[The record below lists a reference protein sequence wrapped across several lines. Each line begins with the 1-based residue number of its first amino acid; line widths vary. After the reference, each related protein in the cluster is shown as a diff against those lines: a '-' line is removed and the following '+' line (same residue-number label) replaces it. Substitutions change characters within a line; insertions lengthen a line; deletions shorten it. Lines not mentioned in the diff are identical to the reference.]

1 MAGVASRGRRFI
13 RQVRGPAATTYKED
27 SLAEIRNPN
36 QGGGGDNR
44 SMLYIM
50 LAMIVVFTI
59 FQIYRSQ
66 KTQPLQK
73 PTAASTTTAPHA
85 ATQPPAPTG
94 HTQGFNQQAA
104 AQPATTPAVV
114 GAAEQTTVVENQL
127 YRIAFSSRGGEVR
140 SWVLKGMKDR
150 YGAPLD
156 LVHGQA
162 AKQFGYPLSIY
173 TYDQN
178 LTRNLAQALFVPSAT
193 GNLLAPQTLTFRY
206 AQGGYEITKTFRF
219 DETYVVHAEA
229 ELKQNGTPV
238 RALLAWPGGFGDQEQ
253 PQDYNSTNV
262 ELMRGGKEEHVAFK
276 KVVGGDTLNAPL
288 DFAGVADQYFAA
300 VMLPDNLDNATAVTL
315 SNTIDVH
322 KLARD
327 GKTSGKAVD
336 VPMLGIAAGAADGPA
351 KLRVFAGPKSVPVL
365 KSVAVSG
372 RSETLAPIMDFGFFG
387 PIAKG
392 LFLALY
398 WVHNHFASNWGW
410 AIVLLTLL
418 INAVLIPLRVQTM
431 KSALKMQRIQPQ
443 MDAIKAKYAKYKVTD
458 PKRAEMNAEIMD
470 LQKKEGVNM
479 LGGCIPTLIQLPL
492 LFAML
497 STIPKVFELRGAHW
511 FWLHD
516 LTAADPWHVLPI
528 TLVVSQFLVSFYMP
542 SPGVDPAQQ
551 RMMAFMMP
559 AFSLFI
565 TWNYASGL
573 GIYWVTGNILMVAT
587 QLIMNQTA
595 LGKEMKA
602 LAAKRARKKTGAPQG
617 KVIQG
622 RR

>member
-1 MAGVASRGRRFI
+1 M
-13 RQVRGPAATTYKED
+13 
-27 SLAEIRNPN
+27 AEIRNPN
-36 QGGGGDNR
+36 QGGGGDSNKPL
-44 SMLYIM
+44 LYMM
-50 LAMIVVFTI
+50 LAMIVAFTVFQMWRGT
-59 FQIYRSQ
+59 

-73 PTAASTTTAPHA
+73 PTATNSATAPNA
-85 ATQPPAPTG
+85 AGKSPVPTG
-94 HTQGFNQQAA
+94 STQAFNQQAA
-104 AQPATTPAVV
+104 GTAGAGNAAGAAAAVPAVV
-114 GAAEQTTVVENQL
+114 GTAEQTTVVENQL

-140 SWVLKGMKDR
+140 SWVLKGQKDR

-156 LVHGQA
+156 LVHGAA
-162 AKQFGYPLSIY
+162 AKQFGYPMSIY
-173 TYDQN
+173 TYDQGQNAN
-178 LTRNLAQALFVPSAT
+178 LKQALFVPSAT
-193 GNLLAPQTLTFRY
+193 GNLLAPQTLTFHY
-206 AQGGYEITKTFRF
+206 AQGGYDITKTFRF

-229 ELKQNGTPV
+229 EVKQNGVPV

-253 PQDYNSTNV
+253 AQDYNSATV
-262 ELMRGGKEEHVAFK
+262 ETMRGGKEEHLAFK
-276 KVVGGDTLNAPL
+276 KVVGGDTLNAPV

-300 VMLPDNLDNATAVTL
+300 VMLPENIDNATAVTL
-315 SNTIDVH
+315 SNKIDVQ

-327 GKTSGKAVD
+327 GKATGKSVD
-336 VPMLGIAAGAADGPA
+336 VPLLGVAVGATDGPA

-365 KSVAVSG
+365 KSVTVSG
-372 RSETLAPIMDFGFFG
+372 RSGESLAPIMDFGFFG

-392 LFLALY
+392 LFWALY
-398 WVHNHFASNWGW
+398 WTHEHLASNWGW
-410 AIVLLTLL
+410 AIVVLTVL

-458 PKRAEMNAEIMD
+458 PKKAEMNAEIMD

-528 TLVVSQFLVSFYMP
+528 TLVISQFLVSFYMP

-573 GIYWVTGNILMVAT
+573 GIYWVVGNILMVIT
-587 QLIMNQTA
+587 QLVMNQTA
-595 LGKEMKA
+595 LGKEMRA
-602 LAAKRARKKTGAPQG
+602 LAAKRARKKANAPQG
-617 KVIQG
+617 AKVIQG